1 LPPAGPKRSP
11 DATGKTRLDDDG
23 RSHHTAAAEESG
35 DTGRPAGQIHSVPG
49 TQFLSSNFF
58 SPPSWCGGRLS
69 PDLAIAASCIGPEE
83 QARHV
88 PRLIFAFPLVYLCS
102 EIPRA
107 IIERKEAFFP
117 SQAAAKEKIE

>member
-1 LPPAGPKRSP
+1 MEDPITRRRQKNLATPA
-11 DATGKTRLDDDG
+11 
-23 RSHHTAAAEESG
+23 
-35 DTGRPAGQIHSVPG
+35 GRPARSIPG
-49 TQFLSSNFF
+49 TQFLSSISFLLRR
-58 SPPSWCGGRLS
+58 GVGAAS
-69 PDLAIAASCIGPEE
+69 PDLAIIASCIGPEE

-88 PRLIFAFPLVYLCS
+88 PRLIFAFPLVYLCP